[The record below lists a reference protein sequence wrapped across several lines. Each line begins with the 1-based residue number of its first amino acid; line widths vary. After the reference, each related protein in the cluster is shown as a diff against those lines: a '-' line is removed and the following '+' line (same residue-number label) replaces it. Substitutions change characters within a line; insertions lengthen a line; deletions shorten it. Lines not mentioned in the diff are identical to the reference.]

1 MEVLVEDLNLVEI
14 KGVDS
19 EETKEDLKMEVEADL
34 EETEVD
40 EGASVVE
47 GVDDN
52 HFKDVY
58 LIFNLLNFID
68 QIDFIKIIRKKTK
81 YYNHF

>member
-1 MEVLVEDLNLVEI
+1 MEDLNLVEI

>member
-1 MEVLVEDLNLVEI
+1 MEDLNLVEI

-19 EETKEDLKMEVEADL
+19 EETKEDLKMEVEVDL

-81 YYNHF
+81 YYNHFL

>member
-19 EETKEDLKMEVEADL
+19 EETKEDLKVEVEVDL

-58 LIFNLLNFID
+58 LILIYW
-68 QIDFIKIIRKKTK
+68 ISFIK
-81 YYNHF
+81 